1 MTVIINTPQLDAL
14 LSPAAQRKRQEEY
27 AMRVAFVMRKYVPRD
42 ENTLRA
48 SEPLNSR
55 YADGLLIWATP
66 YAARQYSVPMTHTTP
81 GTCDHWDEACAKN
94 DMPALIEY
102 AESLYGGGE

>member
-1 MTVIINTPQLDAL
+1 MTVIISTPQLDAL
-14 LSPAAQRKRQEEY
+14 LDPAAQRKRQEEY

-48 SEPLNSR
+48 SEPLNSK
-55 YADGLLIWATP
+55 YAEGLLIWSTP
-66 YAARQYSVPMTHTTP
+66 YAARQYSIPMRHTTS
-81 GTCDHWDEACAKN
+81 GTCDHWDEACARN

-102 AESLYGGGE
+102 AESLYGGD